1 MQTNVIKQNNFHVE
15 EDFYE
20 EIINGLQGYEEREQV
35 RDKKQPV
42 VILPKQARFITYVTT
57 PVLLRQTKG
66 LIETV
71 TRYQYQQ
78 EKAQS
83 IFGLRGKFM
92 RAYEKFAGVN
102 EDVEEELAEF
112 DSRKFS
118 LFGIVKVLKT
128 FRTVARIYTAIKQY
142 KKPKGIDLTVGL
154 SQLDD
159 PLYQQK
165 FDSEW
170 TYFLYAQKDALVP
183 VFVEFLKPTAKQL
196 FTMYDQKLEELYVA
210 FWKFMFKTL
219 VFDPT
224 DWLDWTILALT
235 IGGVILSST
244 GVGAGA
250 GGAIMALG
258 TALKGTKIAKGVY
271 KIAKPLI
278 KMAKIIKKIPGSKYA
293 IRGTKWT
300 AGKITGVSQLR
311 KLNKIKPTGTFGKN
325 GSINLFYKRFKVL
338 NSRATAVRA
347 AIHTWDL
354 LDVTDEDVQDY
365 REYLQRRGRVL
376 RGRFEAVVSDDLVR
390 MLEMGADIIDYA
402 DEKVKSNIAE
412 IMAGSKNV
420 DDKLEYQLKER
431 YYGVKF
437 DIKNFRKLT
446 IIQKLIQINLKINLL
461 WASILKKCDFYKLKI
476 LESDRLSK
484 HWSTEKELQLTLKKP
499 NQHWIEKCNIVRFIR
514 NEKNGVVS
522 VCEKAWHNVKKRA
535 TIQYSLTST
544 GNREVRLGRKIYPSG
559 FEKISSNTG
568 FLSGFKVKLQQST
581 GNLKMGTFGLKRTFF
596 YNFIGDDALKY
607 GDVKFNDDTGV
618 LVFDSQKRSEEAARS
633 ITKIMKLENRQL
645 KQDQV
650 TETLT
655 KKLLEL
661 LKESKPST
669 KLKEIINYVGDL
681 IDDEEISDDIFY
693 VGSMEEGHAK
703 DLIYKS
709 SELSDIYWYDR
720 ALSYTEQL
728 LKTK

>member
-20 EIINGLQGYEEREQV
+20 EIINGLQGYQEREQV

-102 EDVEEELAEF
+102 EDVDEELAEF

-142 KKPKGIDLTVGL
+142 KKTKGIDLTVGL

-235 IGGVILSST
+235 IGGAILSVT
-244 GVGAGA
+244 GAGA
-250 GGAIMALG
+250 VMMSLGAV
-258 TALKGTKIAKGVY
+258 LKGTKIAKGVY

-278 KMAKIIKKIPGSKYA
+278 KMAKVIKKIPGSKYA

-311 KLNKIKPTGTFGKN
+311 KLNKIKSTGTFGKN
-325 GSINLFYKRFKVL
+325 GSINLFQKRFKVL
-338 NSRATAVRA
+338 NSRAKAVRA

-354 LDVTDEDVQDY
+354 LDVTDEDVQEY
-365 REYLQRRGRVL
+365 RDYLQRRGRVL

-402 DEKVKSNIAE
+402 DERVKSNIAE

-420 DDKLEYQLKER
+420 DDKLENELKER

-461 WASILKKCDFYKLKI
+461 WASILKKCDFYMLKI
-476 LESDRLSK
+476 PESDRLSN
-484 HWSTEKELQLTLKKP
+484 HWSSEKELQLTLKKP
-499 NQHWIEKCNIVRFIR
+499 NAHWIEKCNIVRFIR

-522 VCEKAWHNVKKRA
+522 VCENAWYNVKKSA

-559 FEKISSNTG
+559 FEKIISNTG

-596 YNFIGDDALKY
+596 YFFNDALKY

-618 LVFDSQKRSEEAARS
+618 LVFDSQKRSEEAAQI
-633 ITKIMKLENRQL
+633 ITEIVEYENVQL

-669 KLKEIINYVGDL
+669 KLKEIKNYVDDL
-681 IDDEEISDDIFY
+681 
-693 VGSMEEGHAK
+693 
-703 DLIYKS
+703 
-709 SELSDIYWYDR
+709 
-720 ALSYTEQL
+720 QL